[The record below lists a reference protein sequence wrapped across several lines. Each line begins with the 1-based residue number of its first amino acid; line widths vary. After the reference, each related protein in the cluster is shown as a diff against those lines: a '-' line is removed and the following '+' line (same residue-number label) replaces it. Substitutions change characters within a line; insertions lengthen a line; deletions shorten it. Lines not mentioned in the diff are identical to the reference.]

1 MSASAITSSM
11 HKTWP
16 SAGSPK
22 TTKFLSKSKGHRLQ
36 NGYLRYRI
44 VTLSRGTIV
53 DHCHHYKDV
62 LIDREVWTLPW
73 LVVCSNRA
81 VGEGGSRFVR
91 MRITRRPER
100 PKRLDFPRYILPLF
114 LFGTWSWYGSGMG
127 TPLGRD
133 LWSSRVNQT
142 HNGKCGGTVKYL
154 TI

>member
-22 TTKFLSKSKGHRLQ
+22 TAKFLSKSKGHRLQ

-62 LIDREVWTLPW
+62 LIDIEVWTLPW

-81 VGEGGSRFVR
+81 VGEGGSRLCACASLGDRSAPSGWTSRVTSF
-91 MRITRRPER
+91 PFFFLG
-100 PKRLDFPRYILPLF
+100 LDP
-114 LFGTWSWYGSGMG
+114 GMG
-127 TPLGRD
+127 PEWALLLNWTSDLLGSIR
-133 LWSSRVNQT
+133 QT
-142 HNGKCGGTVKYL
+142 MGNVGAP
-154 TI
+154 

>member
-22 TTKFLSKSKGHRLQ
+22 TAKFLSKSKGHRLQ

-62 LIDREVWTLPW
+62 LMDMEVWTLPW

-81 VGEGGSRFVR
+81 VGEGGSRLCACASLGDR
-91 MRITRRPER
+91 SAP
-100 PKRLDFPRYILPLF
+100 
-114 LFGTWSWYGSGMG
+114 SGW
-127 TPLGRD
+127 T
-133 LWSSRVNQT
+133 SRVTILMIIVGDFNAKTATSQIMIHIFQCPQVVGKYSKGQT
-142 HNGKCGGTVKYL
+142 DSN
-154 TI
+154 I